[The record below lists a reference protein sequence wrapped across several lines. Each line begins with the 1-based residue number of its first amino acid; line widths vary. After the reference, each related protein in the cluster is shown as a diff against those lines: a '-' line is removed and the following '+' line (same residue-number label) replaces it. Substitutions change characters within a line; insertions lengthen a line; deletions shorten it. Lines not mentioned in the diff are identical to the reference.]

1 MSENMGKYRNLIS
14 KLKNKIRKW
23 LGFDDMFI
31 GVDVG
36 ITDESCVIVVSK
48 QKGGQIRIMDVR
60 FGSYGEL
67 NAFVKQTQARYGIPN
82 NSVVWD
88 VPYSMR
94 IEL

>member
-1 MSENMGKYRNLIS
+1 MSPYRELIS
-14 KLKNKIRKW
+14 RLKNRIRKW

-36 ITDESCVIVVSK
+36 LKDESCVILVSR
-48 QKGGQIRIMDVR
+48 QKGGQIRIIDAR
-60 FGSYGEL
+60 FGNYAEL

-94 IEL
+94 IEP